1 MAMKDNLVNRFC
13 PFAAITR
20 LTLIEAWRGR
30 SARLLILFLAA
41 VYALGAFAASMAV
54 TEGAETRLALAAHL
68 YRLGLVLALAL
79 IVVSSTVRDMEGGF
93 FQVLLA
99 FPLSRAQFVVGRQAG
114 YMLLAVLAAAAATAV
129 MLSMAVPGG
138 RAGVLAWGAS
148 LALELS
154 IVVAAALF
162 FSLGL
167 RRVLPA
173 FASCCAFYLW
183 ARLLDVARFMAAH
196 PVGQDPTSWD
206 VVAGRI
212 TFDLLGWLLPPL
224 ASFAPS
230 PWTLGG
236 PVQGTLLAL
245 QCGWALWYAALC
257 AGASLIDLYRR
268 EV

>member
-1 MAMKDNLVNRFC
+1 VL
-13 PFAAITR
+13 
-20 LTLIEAWRGR
+20 
-30 SARLLILFLAA
+30 LFLAA

-114 YMLLAVLAAAAATAV
+114 YMLLAVLAAAGATGV

-148 LALELS
+148 LALELC

-162 FSLGL
+162 FHW
-167 RRVLPA
+167 A
-173 FASCCAFYLW
+173 CAACC
-183 ARLLDVARFMAAH
+183 RLMRAAARF
-196 PVGQDPTSWD
+196 TC
-206 VVAGRI
+206 GRGCS
-212 TFDLLGWLLPPL
+212 TWR
-224 ASFAPS
+224 
-230 PWTLGG
+230 
-236 PVQGTLLAL
+236 
-245 QCGWALWYAALC
+245 ALWRRTQSGRTPAHGTWWRAAPPSTCWAGCCRRWPVLRPRPGRLAGLC
-257 AGASLIDLYRR
+257 RARCLRCNAVGRSGMRR
-268 EV
+268 CARAPP

>member
-1 MAMKDNLVNRFC
+1 MNKLT
-13 PFAAITR
+13 PLAAITR

-30 SARLLILFLAA
+30 SARLLLLFLAA

-79 IVVSSTVRDMEGGF
+79 IVVSSTVRDMDGGF

-99 FPLSRAQFVVGRQAG
+99 FPLSRAQFVAGRQAG
-114 YMLLAVLAAAAATAV
+114 YMLLAALAAAAATGV
-129 MLSMAVPGG
+129 MLTMAVPGG

-148 LALELS
+148 LALELA

-173 FASCCAFYLW
+173 YAGCCAFYLW

-196 PVGQDPTSWD
+196 PVGQDASSWD
-206 VVAGRI
+206 VMAGRA

-224 ASFAPS
+224 ASFAPTS
-230 PWTLGG
+230 WTLGG
-236 PVQGTLLAL
+236 PVQATLLAL

>member
-1 MAMKDNLVNRFC
+1 MKGHLMHRFT
-13 PFAAITR
+13 PIAAITR

-30 SARLLILFLAA
+30 SARLLLLFLAA

-99 FPLSRAQFVVGRQAG
+99 FPLSRAQFIMGRQAG
-114 YMLLAVLAAAAATAV
+114 YMLLAVLAAAGATGV
-129 MLSMAVPGG
+129 MLTMAVPGG
-138 RAGVLAWGAS
+138 HAGVLAWGAS
-148 LALELS
+148 LALELA

-196 PVGQDPTSWD
+196 PVGQDAASWD
-206 VVAGRI
+206 VVAGRA

-230 PWTLGG
+230 PWALGT
-236 PVQGTLLAL
+236 PVQGSLLAL
-245 QCGWALWYAALC
+245 QCGWALWYTALC
-257 AGASLIDLYRR
+257 AGASLVDLYRR